1 MKPLRKPRWP
11 ADAMARAATMLSIL
25 LSLFG
30 TLLALR
36 VLLQVLGLA
45 EGGR

>member
-1 MKPLRKPRWP
+1 MKPPRKPTLR
-11 ADAMARAATMLSIL
+11 AETVARAATMLSIL

>member
-1 MKPLRKPRWP
+1 
-11 ADAMARAATMLSIL
+11 MLSIL

-30 TLLALR
+30 TLLALQ
-36 VLLQVLGLA
+36 VLLEVLGLA